1 LPAGEDDCPV
11 LRARR
16 VLGLQLPFLSAF
28 GGQQLHRRVTP
39 RSRSIVSKSH
49 STTSADGELV
59 AAFATTEGSVGD
71 AAEIEIVSFSA
82 EELAA

>member
-1 LPAGEDDCPV
+1 
-11 LRARR
+11 
-16 VLGLQLPFLSAF
+16 
-28 GGQQLHRRVTP
+28 VTP

-49 STTSADGELV
+49 STTSDDGELV